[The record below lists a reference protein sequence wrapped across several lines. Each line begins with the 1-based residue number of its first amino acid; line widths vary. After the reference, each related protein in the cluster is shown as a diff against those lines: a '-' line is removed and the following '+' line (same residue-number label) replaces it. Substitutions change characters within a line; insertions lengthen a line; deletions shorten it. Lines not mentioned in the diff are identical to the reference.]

1 MTTRVTTN
9 CMDYYQDDEN
19 GNLEIML
26 KPNHDHIML
35 NVVTPADRLAE
46 KRDRPIDGQLRR
58 N

>member
-1 MTTRVTTN
+1 MITRVTTD
-9 CMDYYQDDEN
+9 CVDYYQDDEN
-19 GNLEIML
+19 GNFEIML
-26 KPNHDHIML
+26 ESKHDHIML